1 MLKLMSFVTNKRKKI
16 FQKEK
21 EMKQVVAIALSLFA
35 VVAFAET
42 KVKTAKAAKPAP
54 VTATTKLDV
63 TGSLKWTGYGIGKSH
78 VGDITIKGGQV
89 EFKGEELVGGTV
101 TLDMA
106 TLKTGDSPRLEGHLK
121 TADFF
126 DVEKFKEGT
135 FKITK
140 VEAIK
145 GAKAGET
152 THKITGD
159 LTIKDKTNTET
170 FAAVIA
176 KKDAEYMATAKTQI
190 ADRTKY
196 DIVYNSAKMKA
207 ASTLGDKLIKDEIDI
222 ELNLT
227 AKAMAPAA
235 APVKK

>member
-1 MLKLMSFVTNKRKKI
+1 MVKLSSFVTNKIKKK

-21 EMKQVVAIALSLFA
+21 LMKLVVAIALSLFT
-35 VVAFAET
+35 VVGFAET
-42 KVKTAKAAKPAP
+42 EAKKAKPAP
-54 VTATTKLDV
+54 VATTTKLDV
-63 TGSLKWTGYGIGKSH
+63 TGSLKWTGYGVGKSH
-78 VGDITIKGGQV
+78 AGDITVKGGQV
-89 EFKGEELVGGTV
+89 EFKGEKLVGGTI

-121 TADFF
+121 NADFF

-140 VEAIK
+140 VETIQ
-145 GAKAGET
+145 GAKANEP

-159 LTIKDKTNTET
+159 LTIKGKTNTET
-170 FAAVIA
+170 FTATVA
-176 KKDAEYMATAKTQI
+176 KKDKEYMATAKAQI

-196 DIVYNSAKMKA
+196 DIVYNSVKFKT
-207 ASTLGDKLIKDEIDI
+207 ASALGDKLIKDEIDV

-227 AKAMAPAA
+227 AKAPAADA

>member
-1 MLKLMSFVTNKRKKI
+1 
-16 FQKEK
+16 
-21 EMKQVVAIALSLFA
+21 MKQAIVIALSLFA

-42 KVKTAKAAKPAP
+42 KAKSAKAAPAA
-54 VTATTKLDV
+54 TANKILDV
-63 TGSLKWTGYGIGKSH
+63 AGTLKWTGYGIGKSH
-78 VGDITIKGGQV
+78 AGDITVKSGQV
-89 EFKGEELVGGTV
+89 EFKGEELVGGTI

-121 TADFF
+121 NADFF

-145 GAKAGET
+145 GAKAGEA

-159 LTIKDKTNTET
+159 LTIKGKTHPET
-170 FAAVIA
+170 FMATIA
-176 KKDAEYMATAKTQI
+176 KKDAEYTATAKTQI

-196 DIVYNSAKMKA
+196 DIVYNSVKFKA
-207 ASTLGDKLIKDEIDI
+207 ASALGDKAIDDKIDI

-227 AKAMAPAA
+227 AKAAAPAA
-235 APVKK
+235 APAKK